1 MKASLNADSG
11 NPYGYELSKHTKV
24 GMMNAMKADSRIQQR
39 SLDTSITGLHPAPL
53 VNRIYAAR
61 GLLEPSHADLS
72 LSQLLP
78 PDNLLNLPQAVSL
91 LLSAIK
97 NNQRIVVVGDF
108 DCDGAT
114 GTAVAVRGLR
124 MLGAAH
130 VFFKVP
136 HRILHGYGLT
146 PALVD
151 ELAVLKPDL
160 IITVDSGIAC
170 LPGVLR
176 AKSLGYK
183 VLVTDHHLP
192 GEQLPPADVIVNPNL
207 PGDGFPSKSLAG
219 VGVMF
224 YLLLAVRRALRDAG
238 LPGAQADLS
247 SLLDLVAI
255 GTVADMVKLDAN
267 NRRLVRAGLSRI
279 RKGQCQPGVK
289 ALARVSGVELGMLSE
304 NDIGFRLAPKINAA
318 GRLEDMSLGIECLL
332 SDSLPAAMDMATSL
346 ASINSERQE
355 IQQQMLDE
363 AELAVIQ
370 LFTQPLDAPQ
380 LAYVLHQPHWHPGII
395 GLVASRVKDKLN
407 RPVLVFAPG
416 EPDSDELRG
425 SARSIAGFHI
435 RDALAHIDAT
445 HPGLISRFGGHAMA
459 AGLSLRLE
467 VLPEFI
473 EAFQNTAKQ
482 WIGAELLDNL
492 LLTDGGLLPDEL
504 SRTTAELLGQCGPW
518 GQGFAEPLFDNI
530 FEVRSWQVLKD
541 KHLKLQLALPGQRQA
556 ISGICF
562 NAWQGQAPPAI
573 IRTIYHLHTN
583 DFRDKRDFQCLI
595 RHFEAVQA

>member
-1 MKASLNADSG
+1 M
-11 NPYGYELSKHTKV
+11 HT
-24 GMMNAMKADSRIQQR
+24 DRRIQQR
-39 SLDTSITGLHPAPL
+39 SLDTSILGLHPVAL

-61 GLLEPSHADLS
+61 GLREPSQADLS
-72 LSQLLP
+72 LGLLLP
-78 PDNLLNLPQAVSL
+78 PDCLLNLPEAVSL
-91 LLSAIK
+91 LLSAIQ
-97 NNQRIVVVGDF
+97 NGQRIVVVGDF

-114 GTAVAVRGLR
+114 GTAVAVRGLT

-136 HRILHGYGLT
+136 HRVLHGYGLT

-151 ELAVLKPDL
+151 ELAELKPDL

-176 AKSLGYK
+176 AKALGYA

-207 PGDGFPSKSLAG
+207 SEDAFPSKSLAG
-219 VGVMF
+219 VGVIF
-224 YLLLAVRRALRDAG
+224 YLLLAVRRALRAAG
-238 LPGAQADLS
+238 LPGADADLS

-279 RKGQCQPGVK
+279 RKGHCQPGVK
-289 ALARVSGVELGMLSE
+289 ALAQISGVELGTLSE
-304 NDIGFRLAPKINAA
+304 TDIGFRLAPKINAA

-332 SDSLPAAMDMATSL
+332 SESLPAAMDMATSL
-346 ASINSERQE
+346 SSINAERQE

-363 AELAVIQ
+363 AELAVSQ
-370 LFTQPLDAPQ
+370 LFTQPMDAPQ
-380 LAYVLHQPHWHPGII
+380 MAYVLHQAHWHPGII

-407 RPVLVFAPG
+407 RPVLAFAPG
-416 EPDSDELRG
+416 EPGSDELRG
-425 SARSIAGFHI
+425 SARSITGFHI
-435 RDALAHIDAT
+435 RDALAHIDAM

-459 AGLSLRLE
+459 AGLSLPLE
-467 VLPEFI
+467 ALPEFT
-473 EAFQNTAKQ
+473 EALQNTAKQ

-504 SRTTAELLGQCGPW
+504 SRATAELLGQCGPW

-530 FEVRSWQVLKD
+530 FEIRTWQVLKD
-541 KHLKLQLALPGQRQA
+541 KHLKLQLALPGQRQS
-556 ISGICF
+556 ISGIC
-562 NAWQGQAPPAI
+562 
-573 IRTIYHLHTN
+573 
-583 DFRDKRDFQCLI
+583 
-595 RHFEAVQA
+595 